1 MWTRGPSK
9 QGAWPRSCGWRVQS
23 LGAQGSVLLE
33 SAQDPTLHQ
42 SRPPASS
49 QSPARCQGWRTLAIS
64 FRDAG
69 GWISRWEKAPM
80 HF

>member
-1 MWTRGPSK
+1 MWTRVLNK
-9 QGAWPRSCGWRVQS
+9 QGAWPWPCGWRVQS
-23 LGAQGSVLLE
+23 PGAQGSVLLE
-33 SAQDPTLHQ
+33 SARGPALRQ

-49 QSPARCQGWRTLAIS
+49 ASCQVSGVEDTPATS

-69 GWISRWEKAPM
+69 GWISRWEDAPM